1 LVYILKNIGG
11 MMKRLHIAL
20 ILLAGSIFILGL
32 AGAAD
37 NTFGAKNLPQ
47 DNNREKPDGY
57 MCQPS
62 YFGDCANR
70 PSGTYCMVYSDGY
83 IWAIP
88 DAPARG
94 VWDKAGSWNGKR
106 VEVIHGKKA
115 DYYHVLG
122 TSLVSMVEPSEKDN
136 YKSPVSNHNATQAQ
150 AASDHTQT
158 LNQPAGSDQPQGQV
172 ALTVYVHEGDF
183 NGTMLPGVEITGQ
196 DAEGNSF
203 EEVTDSK
210 GAAVIEGQTGTWQL
224 SFAKE
229 GYEPLDLNYDV
240 TQTDEAAA
248 YLQRANLTQSQEQVA
263 LTVYIHE
270 GDLNGTMLSGV
281 QITGQDAEGNS
292 FEEVTDFNG
301 SAVIEGQPGAWQ
313 FSFAK
318 EGYETLDLNYDV
330 TQTDEAAAYLQR
342 ADTQSSALQSVPEAS
357 ITAE

>member
-1 LVYILKNIGG
+1 
-11 MMKRLHIAL
+11 MKRLHIAL

-37 NTFGAKNLPQ
+37 NAFGAKNLPQ

-57 MCQPS
+57 ICQPS
-62 YFGDCANR
+62 YSGDCANR

-94 VWDKAGSWNGKR
+94 VWDKAGSWNGQR

-115 DYYHVLG
+115 DYYHVLR
-122 TSLVSMVEPSEKDN
+122 TSLVSMVEPSAKEN
-136 YKSPVSNHNATQAQ
+136 YKSPVSNHNATQ
-150 AASDHTQT
+150 D
-158 LNQPAGSDQPQGQV
+158 QV

-203 EEVTDSK
+203 EEVTDSN

-248 YLQRANLTQSQEQVA
+248 YLQRDNLTQSQEQVA
-263 LTVYIHE
+263 LMVYVHE

-292 FEEVTDFNG
+292 FEEVTDING

-342 ADTQSSALQSVPEAS
+342 ADTQSSAPQSVPEAS
-357 ITAE
+357 IAAE